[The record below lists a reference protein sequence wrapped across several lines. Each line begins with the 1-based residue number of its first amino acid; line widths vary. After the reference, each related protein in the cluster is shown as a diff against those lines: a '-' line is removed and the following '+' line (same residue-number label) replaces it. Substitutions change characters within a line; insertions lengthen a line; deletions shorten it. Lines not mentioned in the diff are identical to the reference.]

1 MLKKGI
7 ISRNSKIRILRDNVV
22 IHTGTI
28 NSLKRFKEEVK
39 EVKTGYECGVMIENY
54 SDIKV
59 NDIIETFEII
69 ETIRKLCKII
79 NLLRLSNMSSQRQIR
94 FGEVIRSLISECL
107 LRADFY
113 DNEISM
119 TSITVSFVRM
129 SKDLRIAN
137 IYFMP
142 LGGVNKDKL
151 IR

>member
-1 MLKKGI
+1 M
-7 ISRNSKIRILRDNVV
+7 
-22 IHTGTI
+22 T
-28 NSLKRFKEEVK
+28 
-39 EVKTGYECGVMIENY
+39 
-54 SDIKV
+54 V
-59 NDIIETFEII
+59 ND
-69 ETIRKLCKII
+69 
-79 NLLRLSNMSSQRQIR
+79 MSSQRQIR

-142 LGGVNKDKL
+142 LGGEFKDKL
-151 IR
+151 LDNLNTQKHVFQKYIANAKLQSKFTPKINFYIDDTFDEAEKISKLLLNQKVLRDLEND